1 MNAATEHTPY
11 ELIGGEPAVR
21 RLVDGFYDRM
31 VTSTAAKELREMH
44 ARDLGPMREKLFD
57 FLSGWLG
64 GPPRY
69 FERADRQCM
78 TSVHAHYVIGARERD
93 QWLECMRLALNALE
107 APEDTVRLID
117 AAFVHVAEALRN
129 A

>member
-1 MNAATEHTPY
+1 MNAATERTPY
-11 ELIGGEPAVR
+11 ELIGGDAAVR
-21 RLVDGFYDRM
+21 RLVDAFYDLM
-31 VTSTAAKELREMH
+31 ASADSAQELREMH
-44 ARDLGPMREKLFD
+44 ARDLGPMREKLYD

-78 TSVHAHYVIGARERD
+78 TSVHAQYVIGARERD
-93 QWLECMRLALNALE
+93 QWLTLMRQALAMLD
-107 APEDTVRLID
+107 APADTVSLID
-117 AAFVHVAEALRN
+117 AALVRVAEALRN